1 MNYEKATQVIATIE
15 SAVISTQSGPIE
27 QVFSALVFLDGH
39 RVMQCAERF
48 LAEIGHTHLRAMS
61 RAGDDLRHR
70 LTMEVFYAS
79 MFEVMQDK
87 PAEIEA
93 SVEHDVPLWI
103 EANAAAIA
111 SANILIMEA
120 ALPTD
125 EIPAHRTLIEFHRHI
140 DFAVCEDEQN
150 AVLQRTWSAI
160 ETKIT
165 ALLAEDQ

>member
-1 MNYEKATQVIATIE
+1 
-15 SAVISTQSGPIE
+15 
-27 QVFSALVFLDGH
+27 
-39 RVMQCAERF
+39 
-48 LAEIGHTHLRAMS
+48 
-61 RAGDDLRHR
+61 
-70 LTMEVFYAS
+70 
-79 MFEVMQDK
+79 
-87 PAEIEA
+87 
-93 SVEHDVPLWI
+93 
-103 EANAAAIA
+103 
-111 SANILIMEA
+111 MEA